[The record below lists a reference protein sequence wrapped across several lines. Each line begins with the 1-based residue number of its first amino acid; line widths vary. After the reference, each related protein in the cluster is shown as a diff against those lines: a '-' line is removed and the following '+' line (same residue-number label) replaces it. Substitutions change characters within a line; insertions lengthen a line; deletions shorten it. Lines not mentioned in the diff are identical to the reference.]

1 MRINVHLLEGALAG
15 TFFGTSAVFIR
26 LMPEL
31 SATSIALYRLGL
43 SALFLT
49 LGHLLLRGGVPTPV
63 RVGWPRLSAMGA
75 LLGLHVLLFTLAV
88 KITSVLNAAVLV
100 NTTPVWAIALS
111 YALWR
116 QVPDRTALLGTAL
129 AVSGVVVISGSQLA
143 FSPGNFL
150 GDAVALLSALSWAVY
165 LMVARPVRLSGSPLS
180 LLPFVYGTAALTIA
194 VSSPA
199 TGDLIRLPS
208 RNELAPLLGQ
218 ALLPTTLGHTLQF
231 ASLRGLTPHQA
242 ATLALLEP
250 VVAPTL
256 AALFLHELPRI
267 ELVAGAALVIT
278 GIYFVASRA
287 GAPST

>member
-1 MRINVHLLEGALAG
+1 MRVNVHLLEGALAG

-31 SATSIALYRLGL
+31 SATSISLYRLGL
-43 SALFLT
+43 SALFLS
-49 LGHLLLRGGVPTPV
+49 LGHLLLRGGIPSPV
-63 RVGWPRLSAMGA
+63 GVGVLRLAAMGV
-75 LLGLHVLLFTLAV
+75 LLGLHVLLFTAAV
-88 KITSVLNAAVLV
+88 KLTSVLNAAVLV
-100 NTTPVWAIALS
+100 NTTPVWAIVLS
-111 YALWR
+111 YLLWR
-116 QVPDRTALLGTAL
+116 QIPDRTALLGTVL

-143 FSPGNFL
+143 FSPGNVP
-150 GDAVALLSALSWAVY
+150 GDLVALLSALSWAVY
-165 LMVARPVRLSGSPLS
+165 LIVARPVRQSGSPLS

-194 VSSPA
+194 ASSPA
-199 TGDLIRLPS
+199 TGEVVRLPYHA
-208 RNELAPLLGQ
+208 ELAPLLGQ

-231 ASLRGLTPHQA
+231 SSLRGLTPHQA

-256 AALFLHELPRI
+256 AALFLHELPRP

-287 GAPST
+287 GSSST

>member
-1 MRINVHLLEGALAG
+1 MKVNVHLLEGALAG

-31 SATSIALYRLGL
+31 SATSISLYRLGL

-49 LGHLLLRGGVPTPV
+49 LGHLLLRRDVPSPS
-63 RVGWPRLSAMGA
+63 RVGWPKLVAMGA
-75 LLGLHVLLFTLAV
+75 LLGLHVLLFTTAV
-88 KITSVLNAAVLV
+88 KLTSVLNAAVLV
-100 NTTPVWAIALS
+100 NTTPIWALALS
-111 YALWR
+111 YVLWR
-116 QVPDRTALLGTAL
+116 HVPDGTAMIGTVL

-143 FSPGNFL
+143 FSPGNLL
-150 GDAVALLSALSWAVY
+150 GDAVALLSALTWAVY
-165 LMVARPVRLSGSPLS
+165 LIVARPVRRTGSPLS
-180 LLPFVYGTAALTIA
+180 LLPFVYGAAALTIA
-194 VSSPA
+194 ASSPA
-199 TGDLIRLPS
+199 TGELIRLPNS
-208 RNELAPLLGQ
+208 AELAPLLGQ

-231 ASLRGLTPHQA
+231 SSLKGLTPHQA

-256 AALFLHELPRI
+256 AALFLNEVPRP

-287 GAPST
+287 GAGST